1 MPLLTGFWEPSSKY
15 EVHLQAAPTRSREHR
30 HVAHVLFPVYFQAS
44 LDLAQSPVL
53 GVLLWGN
60 KENTDTKK

>member
-1 MPLLTGFWEPSSKY
+1 VPLLTGFWEPSSKY

-44 LDLAQSPVL
+44 LDLAQSPGCPPL
-53 GVLLWGN
+53 G
-60 KENTDTKK
+60 